1 MKVRVEYAP
10 VLENEVVLRCPRLD
24 QEMLRVLSLV
34 RSGLQKLCVWDENRE
49 IILLSPDET
58 LYCESVDEHTFLY
71 TASAFYQ
78 TALTL
83 AELEGRY
90 GELGY
95 LRVSKSAVI
104 PAPHP
109 QPEEPDWRPHR
120 GLPGERGAAGGLPAL
135 RAPAAGAAGTIKR
148 RSIMGEFIR
157 FYSWGLSM
165 KFHMAVYTLAL
176 VFFKAIFNALAGEG
190 SVSSLTMLQMLLVSM
205 AVAIL
210 ESFLFPEGREL
221 EPSALR
227 VRTVWWG
234 LLCNLGFVGGALA
247 LGWFSNVPLWGG
259 IFLVLFLE
267 WGLSAMWFGLHV
279 ALRRDTRSLNRK
291 LSEYQK
297 RGPES

>member
-1 MKVRVEYAP
+1 
-10 VLENEVVLRCPRLD
+10 
-24 QEMLRVLSLV
+24 
-34 RSGLQKLCVWDENRE
+34 
-49 IILLSPDET
+49 
-58 LYCESVDEHTFLY
+58 
-71 TASAFYQ
+71 
-78 TALTL
+78 
-83 AELEGRY
+83 
-90 GELGY
+90 
-95 LRVSKSAVI
+95 
-104 PAPHP
+104 
-109 QPEEPDWRPHR
+109 
-120 GLPGERGAAGGLPAL
+120 
-135 RAPAAGAAGTIKR
+135 
-148 RSIMGEFIR
+148 MGEFIR

-165 KFHMAVYTLAL
+165 KFHMAVYPLAL

>member
-1 MKVRVEYAP
+1 
-10 VLENEVVLRCPRLD
+10 
-24 QEMLRVLSLV
+24 
-34 RSGLQKLCVWDENRE
+34 
-49 IILLSPDET
+49 
-58 LYCESVDEHTFLY
+58 
-71 TASAFYQ
+71 
-78 TALTL
+78 
-83 AELEGRY
+83 
-90 GELGY
+90 
-95 LRVSKSAVI
+95 
-104 PAPHP
+104 
-109 QPEEPDWRPHR
+109 
-120 GLPGERGAAGGLPAL
+120 
-135 RAPAAGAAGTIKR
+135 
-148 RSIMGEFIR
+148 MGEFIR

-234 LLCNLGFVGGALA
+234 LA

>member
-1 MKVRVEYAP
+1 
-10 VLENEVVLRCPRLD
+10 
-24 QEMLRVLSLV
+24 
-34 RSGLQKLCVWDENRE
+34 
-49 IILLSPDET
+49 
-58 LYCESVDEHTFLY
+58 
-71 TASAFYQ
+71 
-78 TALTL
+78 
-83 AELEGRY
+83 
-90 GELGY
+90 
-95 LRVSKSAVI
+95 
-104 PAPHP
+104 
-109 QPEEPDWRPHR
+109 
-120 GLPGERGAAGGLPAL
+120 
-135 RAPAAGAAGTIKR
+135 
-148 RSIMGEFIR
+148 MGEFIR

-210 ESFLFPEGREL
+210 ESFPFPGGPGEL

-247 LGWFSNVPLWGG
+247 GAGFPMCRFGEHLPGALPGVGLVPPCG
-259 IFLVLFLE
+259 
-267 WGLSAMWFGLHV
+267 SGLHV

-297 RGPES
+297 RGPGELEKKEDGCPLGETSVLFFLIRSL

>member
-1 MKVRVEYAP
+1 
-10 VLENEVVLRCPRLD
+10 
-24 QEMLRVLSLV
+24 
-34 RSGLQKLCVWDENRE
+34 
-49 IILLSPDET
+49 
-58 LYCESVDEHTFLY
+58 
-71 TASAFYQ
+71 
-78 TALTL
+78 
-83 AELEGRY
+83 
-90 GELGY
+90 
-95 LRVSKSAVI
+95 
-104 PAPHP
+104 
-109 QPEEPDWRPHR
+109 
-120 GLPGERGAAGGLPAL
+120 
-135 RAPAAGAAGTIKR
+135 
-148 RSIMGEFIR
+148 MGEFIR

-267 WGLSAMWFGLHV
+267 WGLVRHV
-279 ALRRDTRSLNRK
+279 VRPPCGPAAGHPLPEPEAERVPEAGTGELEKKEDGCPLGETSVLFFLIRSL
-291 LSEYQK
+291 
-297 RGPES
+297 

>member
-1 MKVRVEYAP
+1 
-10 VLENEVVLRCPRLD
+10 
-24 QEMLRVLSLV
+24 
-34 RSGLQKLCVWDENRE
+34 
-49 IILLSPDET
+49 
-58 LYCESVDEHTFLY
+58 
-71 TASAFYQ
+71 
-78 TALTL
+78 
-83 AELEGRY
+83 
-90 GELGY
+90 
-95 LRVSKSAVI
+95 
-104 PAPHP
+104 
-109 QPEEPDWRPHR
+109 
-120 GLPGERGAAGGLPAL
+120 
-135 RAPAAGAAGTIKR
+135 
-148 RSIMGEFIR
+148 MGEFIR

-210 ESFLFPEGREL
+210 ESFLFPEGPGAGAVRPAGCG
-221 EPSALR
+221 PSVGAA
-227 VRTVWWG
+227 VQP
-234 LLCNLGFVGGALA
+234 GFVGGALA

>member
-1 MKVRVEYAP
+1 
-10 VLENEVVLRCPRLD
+10 
-24 QEMLRVLSLV
+24 
-34 RSGLQKLCVWDENRE
+34 
-49 IILLSPDET
+49 
-58 LYCESVDEHTFLY
+58 
-71 TASAFYQ
+71 
-78 TALTL
+78 
-83 AELEGRY
+83 
-90 GELGY
+90 
-95 LRVSKSAVI
+95 
-104 PAPHP
+104 
-109 QPEEPDWRPHR
+109 
-120 GLPGERGAAGGLPAL
+120 
-135 RAPAAGAAGTIKR
+135 
-148 RSIMGEFIR
+148 MGEFIR

-259 IFLVLFLE
+259 IFLVLLGMFGAAMAFFLE

>member
-1 MKVRVEYAP
+1 
-10 VLENEVVLRCPRLD
+10 
-24 QEMLRVLSLV
+24 
-34 RSGLQKLCVWDENRE
+34 
-49 IILLSPDET
+49 
-58 LYCESVDEHTFLY
+58 
-71 TASAFYQ
+71 
-78 TALTL
+78 
-83 AELEGRY
+83 
-90 GELGY
+90 
-95 LRVSKSAVI
+95 
-104 PAPHP
+104 
-109 QPEEPDWRPHR
+109 
-120 GLPGERGAAGGLPAL
+120 
-135 RAPAAGAAGTIKR
+135 
-148 RSIMGEFIR
+148 MGEFIR

-165 KFHMAVYTLAL
+165 KFHMAIYTLAL

-267 WGLSAMWFGLHV
+267 WGLSAMWCGLHV

>member
-1 MKVRVEYAP
+1 
-10 VLENEVVLRCPRLD
+10 
-24 QEMLRVLSLV
+24 
-34 RSGLQKLCVWDENRE
+34 
-49 IILLSPDET
+49 
-58 LYCESVDEHTFLY
+58 
-71 TASAFYQ
+71 
-78 TALTL
+78 
-83 AELEGRY
+83 
-90 GELGY
+90 
-95 LRVSKSAVI
+95 
-104 PAPHP
+104 
-109 QPEEPDWRPHR
+109 
-120 GLPGERGAAGGLPAL
+120 
-135 RAPAAGAAGTIKR
+135 
-148 RSIMGEFIR
+148 MGEFIR

-165 KFHMAVYTLAL
+165 KFHMAIYTLAL

-267 WGLSAMWFGLHV
+267 WGLYNALVSWIGKVDALNLLQFVPFAELLWPMMGTFGAAGLFV
-279 ALRRDTRSLNRK
+279 GIFGSFTSIRRFLDV
-291 LSEYQK
+291 
-297 RGPES
+297 

>member
-1 MKVRVEYAP
+1 
-10 VLENEVVLRCPRLD
+10 
-24 QEMLRVLSLV
+24 
-34 RSGLQKLCVWDENRE
+34 
-49 IILLSPDET
+49 
-58 LYCESVDEHTFLY
+58 
-71 TASAFYQ
+71 
-78 TALTL
+78 
-83 AELEGRY
+83 
-90 GELGY
+90 
-95 LRVSKSAVI
+95 
-104 PAPHP
+104 
-109 QPEEPDWRPHR
+109 
-120 GLPGERGAAGGLPAL
+120 
-135 RAPAAGAAGTIKR
+135 
-148 RSIMGEFIR
+148 MGEFIR

-234 LLCNLGFVGGALA
+234 LLCNLGF
-247 LGWFSNVPLWGG
+247 
-259 IFLVLFLE
+259 
-267 WGLSAMWFGLHV
+267 HV

>member
-1 MKVRVEYAP
+1 
-10 VLENEVVLRCPRLD
+10 
-24 QEMLRVLSLV
+24 
-34 RSGLQKLCVWDENRE
+34 
-49 IILLSPDET
+49 
-58 LYCESVDEHTFLY
+58 
-71 TASAFYQ
+71 
-78 TALTL
+78 
-83 AELEGRY
+83 
-90 GELGY
+90 
-95 LRVSKSAVI
+95 
-104 PAPHP
+104 
-109 QPEEPDWRPHR
+109 
-120 GLPGERGAAGGLPAL
+120 
-135 RAPAAGAAGTIKR
+135 
-148 RSIMGEFIR
+148 
-157 FYSWGLSM
+157 
-165 KFHMAVYTLAL
+165 
-176 VFFKAIFNALAGEG
+176 
-190 SVSSLTMLQMLLVSM
+190 M

>member
-1 MKVRVEYAP
+1 MDLQSILSEAVRREASD
-10 VLENEVVLRCPRLD
+10 VLL
-24 QEMLRVLSLV
+24 
-34 RSGLQKLCVWDENRE
+34 
-49 IILLSPDET
+49 
-58 LYCESVDEHTFLY
+58 
-71 TASAFYQ
+71 
-78 TALTL
+78 
-83 AELEGRY
+83 
-90 GELGY
+90 
-95 LRVSKSAVI
+95 I
-104 PAPHP
+104 P
-109 QPEEPDWRPHR
+109 
-120 GLPGERGAAGGLPAL
+120 GLPASYKVSGVIGREGDRL
-135 RAPAAGAAGTIKR
+135 FPD
-148 RSIMGEFIR
+148 
-157 FYSWGLSM
+157 
-165 KFHMAVYTLAL
+165 AL
-176 VFFKAIFNALAGEG
+176 NALAGEG

>member
-1 MKVRVEYAP
+1 
-10 VLENEVVLRCPRLD
+10 
-24 QEMLRVLSLV
+24 
-34 RSGLQKLCVWDENRE
+34 
-49 IILLSPDET
+49 
-58 LYCESVDEHTFLY
+58 
-71 TASAFYQ
+71 
-78 TALTL
+78 
-83 AELEGRY
+83 
-90 GELGY
+90 
-95 LRVSKSAVI
+95 
-104 PAPHP
+104 
-109 QPEEPDWRPHR
+109 
-120 GLPGERGAAGGLPAL
+120 
-135 RAPAAGAAGTIKR
+135 
-148 RSIMGEFIR
+148 MGEFIR

-297 RGPES
+297 RGRRVREKRGRIPSWGDIRPLFLDPVPLILGKARPEGAALLQPLLIGGQVEDQALVLVHIGSGTVRPLGPVPPSTDRRPSHRSRTEPPFCRPDGPPVR